1 MKREQVIK
9 AVDQAVFYSSKQIT
23 LNKESKD
30 FNQNVEK
37 IVRFVSANV
46 ILTVFDRNIYIGNS
60 QVVRM
65 LQNKFGGKI
74 RHSVDRFW
82 EGNVGISQL
91 TQFLNQKTGVQTL
104 RFNIAE
110 EDLSP
115 TITAIQKMFK
125 RDLVLQGDSESQNA
139 YIGSRKHVYR
149 LKRKYPSADAKI
161 RKYGNYWIWQTEK
174 LPMKDDEITSFID
187 AGKYLGKYL

>member
-1 MKREQVIK
+1 MKKEQVIK

-23 LNKESKD
+23 LNNESKE

-37 IVRFVSANV
+37 IVRFVSANI
-46 ILTVFDRNIYIGNS
+46 ILTVFERNIYIGNS
-60 QVVRM
+60 QTALL
-65 LQNKFGGKI
+65 LQKKFGGKV
-74 RHSVDRFW
+74 RHNIDKFW
-82 EGNVGISQL
+82 EGKVGISQL
-91 TQFLNQKTGVQTL
+91 IQFLNQETGIQTL

-110 EDLSP
+110 EDLSSL
-115 TITAIQKMFK
+115 ITAIQKMFK
-125 RDLVLQGDSESQNA
+125 RDLVLQGDFEGQNA

-161 RKYGNYWIWQTEK
+161 RKYGNYWIWQTENF
-174 LPMKDDEITSFID
+174 PMKEDEITSFVD